1 MCQMLKKSLFT
12 LVLLS
17 FCVFP
22 VLSEEDSSDLQ
33 EFQKIALELNKQS
46 SNSTIKSSNSSQ
58 NSTSESKNANNSVQT
73 LNQHELESMSVY
85 SLLDQLDLQLTSL
98 QLQVETLKTSS
109 KNLETE
115 LTCTKNEL
123 MNSKLLCQQLK
134 TALISN
140 KDDAGVI
147 IKEIGE
153 LTEKVKSLNE
163 YVDKMK
169 KRIKFAPLGAGI
181 LGIGCTTG
189 SFILSQGLDFDDN
202 SYNKDAAIIGGSIV
216 FGSVLIWTLGEY
228 VFQVW

>member
-1 MCQMLKKSLFT
+1 MCQMLKKSLFI
-12 LVLLS
+12 LGLLL
-17 FCVFP
+17 FCVFSA
-22 VLSEEDSSDLQ
+22 LSEEDSSDLQ
-33 EFQKIALELNKQS
+33 EFQQIVLELNKQS
-46 SNSTIKSSNSSQ
+46 SNSMIKLSNFSQ

-73 LNQHELESMSVY
+73 LNQQELESMSVY

-109 KNLETE
+109 KSLETE
-115 LTCTKNEL
+115 LTYTKNEL

-134 TALISN
+134 IALTSN
-140 KDDAGVI
+140 KDDTGII

-153 LTEKVKSLNE
+153 LTEKVKFLNE

-169 KRIKFAPLGAGI
+169 KRIKFIPLGTGI

-202 SYNKDAAIIGGSIV
+202 SYNKDAVIIGGSVI
-216 FGSVLIWTLGEY
+216 FGSILIWTLGEY
-228 VFQVW
+228 IFQVW